1 MTSFTKLR
9 KRNLVAFVL
18 LVAVSLFL
26 LRLYVASATSTKTYF
41 ILTRDIP
48 AGTQLVESDLST
60 TQLSV
65 ELDDD
70 YQLVTSDVLGK
81 HTRVPLLAGHL
92 LTQSVLVNNVD
103 LLLVSLPIRAGN
115 IPSLPLGATAQ
126 VWLTPNQDS
135 LDPYSVSRLV
145 VDEVI
150 IEQIPDSSDLTMDSV
165 VSVLV
170 HTDEVATL
178 LSVASTGDIHLV
190 GLP

>member
-1 MTSFTKLR
+1 MFSLMKLR
-9 KRNLVAFVL
+9 SRNVVAFIL
-18 LVAVSLFL
+18 LLALSLFL
-26 LRLYVASATSTKTYF
+26 LRLYVASTTTTKTYY
-41 ILTRDIP
+41 LLNRDVS
-48 AGTQLVESDLST
+48 AGSQLVDSDFSA

-70 YQLVTSDVLGK
+70 YQLTISEAVGK
-81 HTRVPLLAGHL
+81 RARVPLRAGHL
-92 LTQSVLVNNVD
+92 LTQSVLTNEAD

-115 IPSLPLGATAQ
+115 IPSLPTGATAQ

-135 LDPYSVSRLV
+135 LDPYGASRLV
-145 VDEVI
+145 VEEVI
-150 IEQIPDSSDLTMDSV
+150 IEQIPEASDLAMDSV

-190 GLP
+190 GQP